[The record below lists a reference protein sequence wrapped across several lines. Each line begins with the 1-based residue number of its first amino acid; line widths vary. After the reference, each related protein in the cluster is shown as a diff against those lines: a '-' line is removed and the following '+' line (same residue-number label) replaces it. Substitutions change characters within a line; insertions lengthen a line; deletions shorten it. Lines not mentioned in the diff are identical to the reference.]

1 MTVVTHTLAFTVG
14 ILAAMAARRLM
25 DWAEEGALMD
35 AALRVAGHDDPE
47 AKPEEANG
55 EPEAEAK
62 PKPKVKPRPKPGSKS
77 GE

>member
-35 AALRVAGHDDPE
+35 AAIRAAGHDGQ
-47 AKPEEANG
+47 EANG
-55 EPEAEAK
+55 EPEEAK
-62 PKPKVKPRPKPGSKS
+62 PKPKVKPRPKS